1 MTGGQTQDFKVGLKF
16 LTQGYYFR
24 ASYDDSERS
33 YLHNIVEFLEKR
45 DRRGAVDRRFFRD
58 ADSKEIKKIIFVI
71 SISVSEIDTDFFVK
85 PI

>member
-1 MTGGQTQDFKVGLKF
+1 MTGGRTQDFKVGLKF
-16 LTQGYYFR
+16 LIQGYYFR
-24 ASYDDSERS
+24 ASYDSERS

-45 DRRGAVDRRFFRD
+45 DRRGAVDRRFFSD
-58 ADSKEIKKIIFVI
+58 ADSKEIKKNIFVI